1 MASPQQIQER
11 IIRES
16 EQTGDPFN
24 QFEYLL
30 TKASQLDEMP
40 EERKHPDVLVKD
52 CQSQVWLYL
61 HNEGGRPIIEAD
73 SDTLMIRG
81 TIQILKEMFDYMT
94 EHFDEL
100 AENCSSVKISTEF
113 TVTKE
118 NDVWKIT
125 YVGADIKM
133 RCEKCERIV
142 MLERPVFEK
151 RVKKLVESAV
161 EAEA

>member
-11 IIRES
+11 IIREI

-52 CQSQVWLYL
+52 CHSQVWLYL

-81 TIQILKEMFDYMT
+81 TIQILKEMFDGQT
-94 EHFDEL
+94 P
-100 AENCSSVKISTEF
+100 
-113 TVTKE
+113 
-118 NDVWKIT
+118 
-125 YVGADIKM
+125 ADIIACDVNYIQ
-133 RCEKCERIV
+133 RTD
-142 MLERPVFEK
+142 LAYAFDSK
-151 RVKKLVESAV
+151 RVAGQVAIVKRIKDFAQTLSTT
-161 EAEA
+161 